1 MTNLILHHF
10 AASPFAEKVRVAMG
24 IKQLA
29 WSAVDIPMVMPKPD
43 LMPLTGG
50 YRKTPVLQIGADVYC
65 DTALILEEL
74 ERRHPTPALFTP
86 EVAGLAPALAVWSD
100 TRFFEPGAGLSMGLN
115 PDLPAAILSDRKAF
129 FEFMDFSQLEASI
142 PHLDDQFLSQVV
154 LVETQLGDGRPFWL
168 GDQVTALDV
177 MAYFPLWMARGNVPG
192 MAQRLSEFTATE
204 DWCARMA
211 AFGHGAP
218 SALASSDALAIA
230 LAATPA
236 HGAGVTASHTP
247 FALDDAVAV
256 APTDYG
262 AVPVTGTLITLNRS
276 RITLRRS
283 SDATGPVNTHF
294 PRSGYR
300 LSPA

>member
-1 MTNLILHHF
+1 MSNLILHHF
-10 AASPFAEKVRVAMG
+10 PASPFAEKVRVALG
-24 IKQLA
+24 IKQLP

-65 DTALILEEL
+65 DTALILQEL

-86 EVAGLAPALAVWSD
+86 DVVGLAPALASWSD

-115 PDLPAAILSDRKAF
+115 PDLPEPILNDRKAF
-129 FEFMDFSQLEASI
+129 FEFMDFDELAQSV
-142 PHLDDQFLSQVV
+142 PHLYDQFLAQVT
-154 LVETQLGDGRPFWL
+154 LVEAQLADGRAFWL

-177 MAYFPLWMARGNVPG
+177 MAYFPLWMARGNVPKIE
-192 MAQRLSEFTATE
+192 QWLSEFSATE
-204 DWCARMA
+204 AWCARMA

-218 SALASSDALAIA
+218 QDLAAADALAIA
-230 LAATPA
+230 HAARPSE
-236 HGAGVTASHTP
+236 GEGVIATHTG
-247 FALDDAVAV
+247 FVCDDAVTV

-262 AVPVTGTLITLNRS
+262 AVPVTGTLITLSRT
-276 RITLRRS
+276 RITLRRFT
-283 SDATGPVNTHF
+283 DATGQVNTHF

-300 LSPA
+300 ISAA